1 MITKSQPYGESYLP
15 LAQPSGTHDSA
26 ALLPSPITE
35 EEHRENAEFL
45 AGAYAENT
53 GVAYRSQ
60 LKAWLEWC
68 AKRDI
73 SFARADSNTLV
84 TYLRERVTGVEIDGR
99 YYKPAKPNSLRV
111 ARAAISKA
119 YEVAGLPD
127 IAKSPQISEALR
139 SHRNSA
145 ARAGV
150 RIRQAEAL
158 TVEVLAAI
166 RATAL
171 HPRRGRG
178 GFETE
183 THARRRGLVDIALV
197 GLMRDCLLRRSEAAA
212 VRWHHITTDA
222 DGSGRLYVS
231 VSKTDQE
238 GEGALLFISH
248 QTMRDIDAIRPP
260 GAGDQLVFGLK
271 PKAVGRRIAAAA
283 AAAGQVGAYSGHSAR
298 VGMARDLARA
308 GEELPSLMTAGRWKS
323 AEMVA
328 RYIAH
333 ESAGRGAVARFH
345 REP

>member
-1 MITKSQPYGESYLP
+1 MITKSQPWGESSL
-15 LAQPSGTHDSA
+15 QPIQPTSAHDTNV
-26 ALLPSPITE
+26 LLPSTLTE
-35 EEHRENAEFL
+35 EEQRANAEFL

-68 AKRDI
+68 AQRDI
-73 SFARADSNTLV
+73 SFVRADSDTLV
-84 TYLRERVTGVEIDGR
+84 TYLRERVVGVEIGGR

-127 IAKSPQISEALR
+127 ITKSPKISEALR
-139 SHRNSA
+139 AHKNSA

-150 RIRQAEAL
+150 KVRQAEAL

-178 GFETE
+178 GVETE
-183 THARRRGLVDIALV
+183 THARQRGLVDIALV
-197 GLMRDCLLRRSEAAA
+197 SLMRDCLLRRSEAAA
-212 VRWHHITTDA
+212 VRWNDITASA
-222 DGSGRLYVS
+222 DGSGRLYVG

-238 GEGALLFISH
+238 GEGALLFISR
-248 QTMRDIDAIRPP
+248 QTMRDLDAIRPP
-260 GAGDQLVFGLK
+260 GAGEQLVFGLK
-271 PKAVGRRIAAAA
+271 PKAIGRRIAAAA
-283 AAAGQVGAYSGHSAR
+283 TAAGRTGAYSGHSAR

-308 GEELPSLMTAGRWKS
+308 GEELPALMTAGRWKS
-323 AEMVA
+323 ADMVA

-345 REP
+345 RES

>member
-1 MITKSQPYGESYLP
+1 MIAKSQPWGEGYLP
-15 LAQPSGTHDSA
+15 STQPAGTHDSA

-45 AGAYAENT
+45 ADAYAENT

-68 AKRDI
+68 AQRDI
-73 SFARADSNTLV
+73 SFARADTDTLV
-84 TYLRERVTGVEIDGR
+84 TYLRERVAGVEIGGR

-119 YEVAGLPD
+119 CEVAGLPD

-145 ARAGV
+145 ARAGIRV
-150 RIRQAEAL
+150 RQAEAL
-158 TVEVLAAI
+158 TIEVLAAI

-178 GFETE
+178 GVETE
-183 THARRRGLVDIALV
+183 SHARRRGLVDIALV
-197 GLMRDCLLRRSEAAA
+197 SLMRDCLLRRGEAAA
-212 VRWHHITTDA
+212 VRWNHISADA
-222 DGSGRLYVS
+222 DGSGRLYVG

-238 GEGALLFISH
+238 GEGALLFISR
-248 QTMRDIDAIRPP
+248 QTMRDLDAIRPP

-271 PKAVGRRIAAAA
+271 PKAIGRRIAAAA
-283 AAAGQVGAYSGHSAR
+283 TAAGHVGAYSGHSAR